1 MTLSDPGA
9 IVRDV
14 AIVEG
19 EEVHMRDRS
28 FRSLVVLVSS
38 IAVIAAG
45 LGGSSLSGSV
55 PVRAAVSPPLLLAEH
70 GIGRM
75 PVTAVPGRS
84 PGQEPAHHPGLT
96 VQGQGGATPGRV
108 EQLEGQAGYAFDTAS
123 TISLNTTVTVP
134 TVQCSTVP
142 AFERDTQPGL
152 QLSLEIGGQYVM
164 VQSFCAPGGS
174 PGSYQQYNYLNVL
187 LTGVPYQST
196 GYRAT
201 FPGAQVELAE
211 AADASSLT
219 ASITAPGFTQSWTV
233 DGSWTG
239 SAFVGALDYLENPAG
254 GVPAYSPVSFAS
266 TTVDGSSLGGYLG
279 GIPATSFAE
288 QNSVFGETL
297 QDQTSDIGSGDSFT
311 ITNANLT
318 LPTVSVSTTT
328 TGVERPSSGTAT
340 ITFTVA
346 LSFASSSPVYL
357 DYGTQD
363 DGAVAEPTTRQPAG
377 HWPFPPV
384 PPARPCR

>member
-55 PVRAAVSPPLLLAEH
+55 PVRAAVSPSLLLAEH

-211 AADASSLT
+211 AADA
-219 ASITAPGFTQSWTV
+219 AA
-233 DGSWTG
+233 
-239 SAFVGALDYLENPAG
+239 
-254 GVPAYSPVSFAS
+254 
-266 TTVDGSSLGGYLG
+266 
-279 GIPATSFAE
+279 
-288 QNSVFGETL
+288 
-297 QDQTSDIGSGDSFT
+297 
-311 ITNANLT
+311 
-318 LPTVSVSTTT
+318 
-328 TGVERPSSGTAT
+328 
-340 ITFTVA
+340 
-346 LSFASSSPVYL
+346 
-357 DYGTQD
+357 
-363 DGAVAEPTTRQPAG
+363 
-377 HWPFPPV
+377 
-384 PPARPCR
+384 